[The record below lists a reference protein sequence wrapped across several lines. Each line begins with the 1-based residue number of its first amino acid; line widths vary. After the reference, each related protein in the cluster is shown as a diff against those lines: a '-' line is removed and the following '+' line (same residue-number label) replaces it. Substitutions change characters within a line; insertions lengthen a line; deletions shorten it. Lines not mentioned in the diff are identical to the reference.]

1 MAEGKKDEGGFKVT
15 DKRIFT
21 SDGSVRDDAKLDK
34 SPPTDSKSKKE
45 PRVDREAENRQ
56 ASPDT
61 STEQN
66 EAGSMDFGSFLLSLA
81 TTTLV
86 HLGDVPDPSG
96 AKPEPNLPA
105 AKQMVDILTMLQ
117 KKSEGNRSADE
128 TRLLDDILY
137 ELRMRILAKSQTIK
151 L

>member
-1 MAEGKKDEGGFKVT
+1 
-15 DKRIFT
+15 
-21 SDGSVRDDAKLDK
+21 
-34 SPPTDSKSKKE
+34 
-45 PRVDREAENRQ
+45 
-56 ASPDT
+56 
-61 STEQN
+61 
-66 EAGSMDFGSFLLSLA
+66 MDFGSFLLSLA

-105 AKQMVDILTMLQ
+105 AKQMVDILAMLQ
-117 KKSEGNRSADE
+117 QKSEGNRTDDE

-137 ELRMRILAKSQTIK
+137 ELRMRILAKSQTIS